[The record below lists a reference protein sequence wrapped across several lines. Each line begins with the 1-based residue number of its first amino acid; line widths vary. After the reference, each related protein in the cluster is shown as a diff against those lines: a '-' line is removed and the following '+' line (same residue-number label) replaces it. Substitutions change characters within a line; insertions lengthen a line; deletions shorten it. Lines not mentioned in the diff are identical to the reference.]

1 MEALE
6 TSREVMSQALLF
18 QKHDLK
24 SRVQSFEDDWTLACV
39 NHQAQVKRARLW
51 ILAPARDVGF
61 LVRLGRVLSI
71 TFWSVYLVVQA
82 GQTGTVGICDGLL
95 ILGEALNILH
105 AAVWYT
111 KGIVAQCR
119 HMYVSV

>member
-82 GQTGTVGICDGLL
+82 GQTGTVGICDGFLKNEL
-95 ILGEALNILH
+95 GRSTGISPSRHFYGMKWGSIL
-105 AAVWYT
+105 
-111 KGIVAQCR
+111 
-119 HMYVSV
+119 